1 MHMMLMETEPQK
13 CMWFGNVNATTMH
26 VMILH
31 DILVFV
37 CSIFLVFQKNYMSKK
52 GNWDFLKLVKGRYHY
67 SSLMGWLGSQAGSWD
82 PRKYPS
88 QIPSQLPRKS
98 HIYLTHL
105 LSNNSLIFYLID
117 SNSKL
122 GYKVCGLQ
130 VLVLKFQKNE
140 GHKID
145 HSSKR
150 RKQ

>member
-13 CMWFGNVNATTMH
+13 CRWFGNGNATTMH
-26 VMILH
+26 VMILR

-37 CSIFLVFQKNYMSKK
+37 CTIFSFRKNYMSKK
-52 GNWDFLKLVKGRYHY
+52 GNWDFFKLVQGRYHY

-98 HIYLTHL
+98 HIYLTRL
-105 LSNNSLIFYLID
+105 LSNNSLIFFSID

-122 GYKVCGLQ
+122 GYKVCGLPSACS
-130 VLVLKFQKNE
+130 KNSE
-140 GHKID
+140 KEWHKAD
-145 HSSKR
+145 HNSKW
-150 RKQ
+150 RKR